1 MRRHINSFISFF
13 SYFRIPFSRI
23 TYIVFLILLFWF
35 CFCLSP
41 KQNTSKVI
49 DSQTKEV
56 QKTKDQCPFPVFLGT
71 MYGDGISNFDK
82 TFILFE
88 IKQLLLDLCE
98 GHFQHL
104 LSFVHRETGLFVDAK
119 GYWTTEE
126 VRLDLIDPNGYFS
139 LYYFDQTKLNQKKGS
154 DGNLTIL
161 DVFKQAGPVYADF
174 YVGSKEEVEV
184 KFRFPEK
191 PKLERY
197 LINPSFIK
205 KQNNWYLHRMF

>member
-1 MRRHINSFISFF
+1 MRSFIKSFISFF
-13 SYFRIPFSRI
+13 SHFRIPFYQ
-23 TYIVFLILLFWF
+23 TKYIPFLILLSWF

-41 KQNTSKVI
+41 KQNTSKVS
-49 DSQTKEV
+49 DSQTKEIR
-56 QKTKDQCPFPVFLGT
+56 KANEHCPFPVFMGT
-71 MYGDGISNFDK
+71 TYGNGISNFDK
-82 TFILFE
+82 TLILFE

-98 GHFQHL
+98 GHFQNL
-104 LSFVHRETGLFVDAK
+104 LSYVHKETGLFVDAK

-126 VRLDLIDPNGYFS
+126 VRLDLSDPNGYFS

-154 DGNLTIL
+154 EGNLTIR
-161 DVFKQAGPVYADF
+161 DVFNQAGPVYADF
-174 YVGSKEEVEV
+174 YVGSPEEVEV